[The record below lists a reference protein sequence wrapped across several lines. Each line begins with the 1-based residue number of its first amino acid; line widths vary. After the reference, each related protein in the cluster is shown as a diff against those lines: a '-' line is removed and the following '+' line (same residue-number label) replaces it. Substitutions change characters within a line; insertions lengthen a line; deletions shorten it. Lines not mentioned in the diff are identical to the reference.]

1 MTFYAGTLTSE
12 LARAEQGYRDRTP
25 QSATA
30 QARAARV
37 MPGGNTRS
45 SLWAAPYP
53 LSITSGSGCR
63 ITDADGHEYVD
74 FLGEFTAGIF
84 GHTCPA
90 LERALTEAH
99 RGGFGLSSHT
109 PYEADLAEELAARFP
124 SIDLLRFAN
133 SGTEANLMALTA
145 ARLVTGRDRIV
156 VFAGGYHG
164 GVLTFGAGNAPVN
177 IPFEFA
183 VLPYNDLQA
192 VAQEFAAAGDRIAA
206 VLVEPM
212 QGAGGCVVGT
222 PAFLQ
227 GLRTLCDDSGALL
240 IFDEVQTARMAPGGA
255 QERLGITPD
264 MTTLG
269 KIFGGGLAFGAFGGK
284 AEVMARFDPS
294 HPEAIP
300 HAGTFNNN
308 RLTMAAGLEAVR
320 HHLTPGALE
329 ALFERGEVFRE
340 ALNARFSAQGGA
352 FHVTGMG
359 SIMNIHAVAEDPAV
373 RRDRLRLLHFHM
385 MERGYYFAARG
396 LIALSFPLGE
406 AERADFLDTLDTV
419 LAAGR
424 ASSEF

>member
-1 MTFYAGTLTSE
+1 M
-12 LARAEQGYRDRTP
+12 RTP
-25 QSATA
+25 ESAA
-30 QARAARV
+30 ALARAARV
-37 MPGGNTRS
+37 LPGGNTRS

-53 LSITSGSGCR
+53 LSITGGAGCR
-63 ITDADGHEYVD
+63 ITDADGHSYVD

-84 GHTCPA
+84 GHTCAA
-90 LERALTEAH
+90 LEQALTAAH

-109 PYEADLAEELAARFP
+109 PYETELAGELAARFP
-124 SIDLLRFAN
+124 SIELLRFAN
-133 SGTEANLMALTA
+133 SGTEANVMALAA

-164 GVLTFGAGNAPVN
+164 GVLTFGQGNAPVN
-177 IPFEFA
+177 LPLDFA
-183 VLPYNDLQA
+183 ILPYNDPQA
-192 VAQEFAAAGDRIAA
+192 AAREFAASGDSIAA

-212 QGAGGCVVGT
+212 QGAGGCTVGT

-227 GLRTLCDDSGALL
+227 ALRELCDGSGALL

-255 QERLGITPD
+255 QELLGITPD

-269 KIFGGGLAFGAFGGK
+269 KIFGGGLAFGAFGGRK
-284 AEVMARFDPS
+284 AAMERFDPA
-294 HPEAIP
+294 HADPIP

-320 HHLTPGALE
+320 HHLTPAALA
-329 ALFERGEVFRE
+329 ALYARGEAFRA
-340 ALNARFSAQGGA
+340 ALNDLFADHGGA

-359 SIMNIHAVAEDPAV
+359 SVMNIHGTGPDAAI
-373 RRDRLRLLHFHM
+373 RRDRLRLLQFRM
-385 MERGYYFAARG
+385 MERGFYFAARG

-406 AERADFLDTLDTV
+406 AETGGFLDALDAV

-424 ASSEF
+424 ARPET